1 MPDHDRTAE
10 RYVDKI
16 FPSTREYAPSTAE
29 LKHDRID
36 PAIYERLQSH
46 ISAFTRETGRQ
57 PTIDEITAMETNR
70 LAREARRGI

>member
-1 MPDHDRTAE
+1 MADHDRTAE
-10 RYVDKI
+10 RYIAKI
-16 FPSTREYAPSTAE
+16 FPETRSYNPSAGE

-57 PTIDEITAMETNR
+57 PTIDEITTMETAR